1 MVSEKL
7 KILVGKVKKRFGEI
21 KPEDL
26 AKFALKEASGSIP
39 VVGQYIKDAIDEF
52 SPDEKLELLQ
62 ELKEISQNQFT
73 ELSKE
78 IGVSVEYL
86 KDIKTFTY
94 DACAIQKADQ
104 EEIKGLLYRII
115 NQTKFQIEKQ
125 NAENIYNIAGNLI
138 INPITHEPFYIPSIQ
153 SVLRKGETTD
163 GDFFK
168 KEPEWVDYEQ
178 GFIVERKEVDEI
190 INRLEKYKVQL
201 VLGAPASGKSIILK
215 NVGFRL
221 ANQNKVYMVELK
233 KHAQNE
239 IKLCFDN
246 IPNIVDENPIF
257 IVDDAH
263 LNISECER
271 LIRNFK
277 GRGKGKLI
285 IGSRETREITE
296 GDLTRV
302 SEFEHLGKTAINVK
316 AEDVTAEMIK
326 TFLKKQYNLEEDR
339 IKTVSGSLEIFTED
353 LWFLSWALKSFNPMK
368 TSVEKEEIYEKIRDS
383 IRKKKAGEEKP
394 AINAEDVLLPLSVFY
409 RFEIPIE
416 RYFLEEQMGIER
428 NIINQ
433 LIGLQEIREKE
444 DIGRHKMLSLN
455 HSSIAKLYFRS
466 YQNFPDLGRKIKK
479 KILNEND
486 ENDLEYCLFYR
497 YLTTTDSRTA
507 VDVVISLG
515 WDYFDEEGGT
525 ILIENLIKGDKI
537 QKTIKEGIN
546 KEKDIRKVES
556 CVSDISRVSK
566 KWALELVDSVS
577 TRIDKEDSIE
587 MIGLCIFNI
596 SYAHIKVALKLLES
610 ININILIS
618 KIEKAEIR
626 DVGSCVE
633 FIAKASEEFAL
644 KLVDSISIRI
654 EKDEDNVKR
663 CLSDISEGSEKV
675 SNEIINRLN
684 PKLREELKHIM
695 P

>member
-233 KHAQNE
+233 KHAQDE
-239 IKLCFDN
+239 IKLFFDN
-246 IPNIVDENPIF
+246 IPKIVDENPIF

-394 AINAEDVLLPLSVFY
+394 AINAEDVLL
-409 RFEIPIE
+409 
-416 RYFLEEQMGIER
+416 
-428 NIINQ
+428 
-433 LIGLQEIREKE
+433 
-444 DIGRHKMLSLN
+444 
-455 HSSIAKLYFRS
+455 
-466 YQNFPDLGRKIKK
+466 
-479 KILNEND
+479 
-486 ENDLEYCLFYR
+486 
-497 YLTTTDSRTA
+497 
-507 VDVVISLG
+507 
-515 WDYFDEEGGT
+515 
-525 ILIENLIKGDKI
+525 ILINSIDITSLSSK
-537 QKTIKEGIN
+537 IN
-546 KEKDIRKVES
+546 KEEDITKVGSCVSGIALDANREVSLKLLEHIDISLLSSKINKEIDIRKVES

-654 EKDEDNVKR
+654 EKEEENVKR

-684 PKLREELKHIM
+684 PNLREELKHIM
-695 P
+695 PQL